1 MGPESLLELPARGIS
16 AAEPLLVAR
25 GQALWPSLSGSDL
38 SARVAELAE
47 ALRGYGLEA
56 GGRIAILAE
65 AGPDAAAALLAAAH
79 AGATAVVLDPSLA
92 GAALATSLRE
102 RRVVQAIA
110 GDDRFLGA
118 LLAVRPDLPDL
129 EIVLVARPEPSGRPS
144 PALRV
149 EAACAA
155 GAAALERSPA
165 TVHPPIVSDPA
176 LETVA
181 ADGGGKRW
189 SHAALILA
197 AERLAASLDLSPR
210 DVVFSRLPAVH
221 ADLAPLLAGCLMRGA
236 RLVFDAS
243 GPFSLSSV
251 ADDKATIAAI
261 RAADL
266 DELRRWILAQ
276 GQSRSWFGRRLHAW
290 ALAQGRDPR
299 HRPRTHRVADFLVL
313 RHLRG
318 SAGAGLRLIQ
328 VLGSPPAPEASA
340 VTRAVGF
347 AVAESPVSGD

>member
-1 MGPESLLELPARGIS
+1 MGPESRLELPGRGIPV
-16 AAEPLLVAR
+16 AEPLLVAR
-25 GQALWPSLSGSDL
+25 GQALWRSLSGGDL

-56 GGRIAILAE
+56 GRRIAILAE
-65 AGPDAAAALLAAAH
+65 AGPDGAVAVLAAAH
-79 AGATAVVLDPSLA
+79 ARATAVVLDPALS
-92 GAALATSLRE
+92 GAALATALRE

-155 GAAALERSPA
+155 GAAALEQSPA
-165 TVHPPIVSDPA
+165 SVHPPIASDPA
-176 LETVA
+176 LEIVS
-181 ADGGGKRW
+181 ADAGEKRW

-197 AERLAASLDLSPR
+197 AERLAGSLELSAK

-221 ADLAPLLAGCLMRGA
+221 ADLAPLLAACLVRGA

-243 GPFSLSSV
+243 GPFSISSL
-251 ADDKATIAAI
+251 ADEGATIAAI

-266 DELRRWILAQ
+266 DELRRWILAE
-276 GQSRSWFGRRLHAW
+276 GKARSWFGRKLHAW
-290 ALAQGRDPR
+290 ALAQGRDPGR
-299 HRPRTHRVADFLVL
+299 HPRVHRAADLLVL
-313 RHLRG
+313 RGLRSSG
-318 SAGAGLRLIQ
+318 GAGLRLIQ
-328 VLGSPPAPEASA
+328 VLGPPPTPEASA

-347 AVAESPVSGD
+347 AVAESPVNRE